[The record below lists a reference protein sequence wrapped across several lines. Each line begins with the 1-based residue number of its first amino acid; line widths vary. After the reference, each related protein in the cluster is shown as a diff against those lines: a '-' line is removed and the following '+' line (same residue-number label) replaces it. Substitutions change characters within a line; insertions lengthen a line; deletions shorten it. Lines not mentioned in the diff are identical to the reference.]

1 MAVVPDP
8 RLARLLAAMRA
19 VRDGDLG
26 ARAVVTGDDEL
37 AELGELFNQLAEHNQ
52 ALVEQITGASGAAA
66 LQRLAAAAAAALPAA
81 APAATSSGS
90 AAPASTAVASAA
102 GIATGASA
110 AAASDAHAAKQLA
123 QIEQARL
130 ELNEHAR
137 QLAVASR
144 AKAEFMA
151 NISHELRTPL
161 SSLLILAQLL
171 AANSEGNLTARQVDF
186 ARTIHGAAQDLL
198 QLINDLFDLANVES
212 GRMAV
217 HTDRISVETLI
228 TRAEAE
234 ARHQAAEKGLE
245 LVVQVAED
253 VPETVDSDEQRL
265 HQILRNLLSNS
276 VKFTEHGTIMLEVT
290 RDPQDPA
297 LLRFAVHDTGIG
309 IAPDLH
315 EVIFEA
321 FQHGDSLTGR
331 RFGGS
336 GLGLSISRELTRLLG
351 GELRVTSAPGQG
363 STFTLTVPIESGTS
377 AREKAQTPAP
387 TRSRGQSVASQN
399 ATTIEGAAAGSV
411 SAPSSATSSSVPA
424 AADDDDSA
432 EYLGLGA
439 KGTQSTAVVLV
450 VEPRAARAMQNA
462 ARTAIDGLGGMR
474 GRVDL
479 VTMAEVTARDVER
492 ALTSQEV
499 ISILVNLSTPPDAV
513 QTLLAAVARLDP
525 TVPVLAYEA
534 GAGSS
539 TIARLSALGSV
550 RVLEVIGSR
559 AQAIERLTLHLLTA
573 LPNTTAELSLA
584 AEPPQSSVRF
594 NGEKVLVVDDDV
606 RNVFALAS
614 ALELHGLSVVHAD
627 NGRQGIETL
636 LQHPD
641 IKLVLMDVM
650 MPGMD
655 GYAATE
661 YIRSLDRFAEL
672 PIIAVTAK
680 AMRGDRERSL
690 AAGANEHVA
699 KPVEVDVLLTMIG
712 SMISG

>member
-1 MAVVPDP
+1 
-8 RLARLLAAMRA
+8 MRA

-66 LQRLAAAAAAALPAA
+66 LQRLAAAAAAA
-81 APAATSSGS
+81 TSSGS
-90 AAPASTAVASAA
+90 AAPASAAVASAA

-171 AANSEGNLTARQVDF
+171 AANSEGNLTVRQVDF

-217 HTDRISVETLI
+217 HTDRISVETLV

-234 ARHQAAEKGLE
+234 ARQQAAEKGLE

-276 VKFTEHGTIMLEVT
+276 VKFTEHGTIMLEVA

-399 ATTIEGAAAGSV
+399 ATTIESAAASSV
-411 SAPSSATSSSVPA
+411 SAPSSATSSGIPA
-424 AADDDDSA
+424 AADDDSA
-432 EYLGLGA
+432 EYRGLGA

-479 VTMAEVTARDVER
+479 LTMAEVTARDVER

>member
-1 MAVVPDP
+1 MVPDP

-26 ARAVVTGDDEL
+26 ARASVTGDDEL

-52 ALVEQITGASGAAA
+52 ALIGQIAGTPGTAA
-66 LQRLAAAAAAALPAA
+66 LQRLAEAAAATLPAPGPTA
-81 APAATSSGS
+81 A
-90 AAPASTAVASAA
+90 
-102 GIATGASA
+102 
-110 AAASDAHAAKQLA
+110 DAHATKQLA

-217 HTDRISVETLI
+217 HTDRISVETLV

-234 ARHQAAEKGLE
+234 TRPQAMDKGLE

-253 VPETVDSDEQRL
+253 APDSVDSDEQRL
-265 HQILRNLLSNS
+265 QQILRNLLSNA
-276 VKFTEHGTIMLEVT
+276 VKFTEHGTITLAVD

-297 LLRFAVHDTGIG
+297 LLRFTVHDTGIG
-309 IAPDLH
+309 IAPDQH

-321 FQHGDSLTGR
+321 FQHGDGLTGR

-351 GELRVTSAPGQG
+351 GELRVSSAPGQG
-363 STFTLTVPIESGTS
+363 SSFTLTVPIESGTS
-377 AREKAQTPAP
+377 GRERAQTPA
-387 TRSRGQSVASQN
+387 TGRSRGQGGTAGGPSSISASSPTSDEHVIVAQN
-399 ATTIEGAAAGSV
+399 GGVTEAASAGSAGSLGASEPTGASTAV
-411 SAPSSATSSSVPA
+411 EAAPEEPA
-424 AADDDDSA
+424 DF
-432 EYLGLGA
+432 LGLGA
-439 KGTQSTAVVLV
+439 KATQSTAVVLV

-479 VTMAEVTARDVER
+479 LTMTEVTARDVER
-492 ALTSQEV
+492 TLVSQEV
-499 ISILVNLSTPPDAV
+499 VSVLVNLSTPPASV

-534 GAGSS
+534 GAGSG
-539 TIARLSALGSV
+539 TAARLTALGSV
-550 RVLEVIGSR
+550 RALEVIGSR

-573 LPNTTAELSLA
+573 LPNATAEMSLA
-584 AEPPQSSVRF
+584 AEPQQSSVRF

-636 LQHPD
+636 LQNPD

-699 KPVEVDVLLTMIG
+699 KPVEVEVLLGMIG
-712 SMISG
+712 SMIAG

>member
-26 ARAVVTGDDEL
+26 ARAAVSGDDEL

-52 ALVEQITGASGAAA
+52 VLVGQITGASGAAA
-66 LQRLAAAAAAALPAA
+66 LQRLAEAAAAALPAGV
-81 APAATSSGS
+81 PAA
-90 AAPASTAVASAA
+90 
-102 GIATGASA
+102 I
-110 AAASDAHAAKQLA
+110 DAHAAKQLA

-151 NISHELRTPL
+151 DISHELRTPL

-171 AANSEGNLTARQVDF
+171 ATNSEGNLTARQVDF
-186 ARTIHGAAQDLL
+186 ARTIQGAAQDLL

-212 GRMAV
+212 GRMAA

-234 ARHQAAEKGLE
+234 ARAQAADKGLE
-245 LVVQVAED
+245 LIVQVAED
-253 VPETVDSDEQRL
+253 VPESIDSDEQRL
-265 HQILRNLLSNS
+265 QQILRNLLSNS
-276 VKFTEHGTIMLEVT
+276 VKFTEHGTIMLEVA

-351 GELRVTSAPGQG
+351 GDLRVTSAPGQG

-377 AREKAQTPAP
+377 AREKAQTPLP

-399 ATTIEGAAAGSV
+399 GSAIEGAAGSSEPNGTSGV
-411 SAPSSATSSSVPA
+411 AATAV
-424 AADDDDSA
+424 DDSA
-432 EYLGLGA
+432 EYLGLGSKSA
-439 KGTQSTAVVLV
+439 QSTAVVLV
-450 VEPRAARAMQNA
+450 VEPHAARAMQNA

-479 VTMAEVTARDVER
+479 LTMTEVTARDVER

-499 ISILVNLSTPPDAV
+499 VSILVNLSTPPAAV

-573 LPNTTAELSLA
+573 LPNSTAEMSLA

-636 LQHPD
+636 LAHPD
-641 IKLVLMDVM
+641 IRLVLMDLM

-655 GYAATE
+655 GYTAIE
-661 YIRSLDRFAEL
+661 YIRSLDRFVEL

-699 KPVEVDVLLTMIG
+699 KPVEVDVLLGMIG
-712 SMISG
+712 SMIAG

>member
-1 MAVVPDP
+1 
-8 RLARLLAAMRA
+8 MRA

-66 LQRLAAAAAAALPAA
+66 LQRLAAAAAAA
-81 APAATSSGS
+81 TSSGS
-90 AAPASTAVASAA
+90 AAPASAAVASAA

-217 HTDRISVETLI
+217 HTDRISVETLV

-234 ARHQAAEKGLE
+234 ARQQAAEKGLE

-265 HQILRNLLSNS
+265 QQILRNLLSNS

-399 ATTIEGAAAGSV
+399 ATTIESAAASSV
-411 SAPSSATSSSVPA
+411 SAPSSATSSGIPA
-424 AADDDDSA
+424 AADDDSA
-432 EYLGLGA
+432 EYRGLGA

-479 VTMAEVTARDVER
+479 LTMAEVTARDVER

-712 SMISG
+712 SMISS